1 MTSFPTIN
9 AFFFQAITFVPFF
22 EVLGNI
28 KTRAFIF
35 REQEVLS
42 NYFHGTKGTPD
53 LIVGIKGT
61 LKSTSASAIK
71 YYNSLFTSVSF

>member
-1 MTSFPTIN
+1 
-9 AFFFQAITFVPFF
+9 VPFF

-35 REQEVLS
+35 REQEILS

-53 LIVGIKGT
+53 LIAGIRGT
-61 LKSTSASAIK
+61 LKSTF
-71 YYNSLFTSVSF
+71 YYYYLKLSEHLQ